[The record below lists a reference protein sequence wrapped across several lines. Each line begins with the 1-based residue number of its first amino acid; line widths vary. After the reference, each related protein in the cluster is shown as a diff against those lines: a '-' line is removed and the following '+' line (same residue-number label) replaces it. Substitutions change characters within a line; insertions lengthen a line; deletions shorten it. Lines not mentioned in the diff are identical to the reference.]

1 MPYIRKRI
9 IFLLMCCVGIAFTDS
24 LVEITIEKQNLE
36 TTTFHVDVANTHDK
50 RALGLMYVNSLPQD
64 KGMLFIYDQES
75 KVSMWMKNTFIP
87 LDMIFIDEK
96 GTITEIIER
105 PDTRSR
111 VTTISSNPTKYV
123 LEINLG
129 ESTKRGIKVGDRIK
143 LPQ

>member
-1 MPYIRKRI
+1 MQKLIC
-9 IFLLMCCVGIAFTDS
+9 FLLICFVGVAFADS
-24 LVEITIEKQNLE
+24 PLEISIEKQNSE
-36 TTTFHVDVANTHDK
+36 TTTFYVDVANTYDK
-50 RALGLMYVNSLPQD
+50 RKRGLMYVSSLPKD
-64 KGMLFIYDQES
+64 KGMLFINDKES

-96 GTITEIIER
+96 GTITEIVER

-129 ESTKRGIKVGDRIK
+129 ESTKRGIKVGDKVK